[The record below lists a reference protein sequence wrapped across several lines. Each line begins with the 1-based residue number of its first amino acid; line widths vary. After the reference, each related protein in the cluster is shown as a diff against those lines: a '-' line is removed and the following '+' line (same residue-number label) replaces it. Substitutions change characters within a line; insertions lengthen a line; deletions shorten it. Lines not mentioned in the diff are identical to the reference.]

1 MIQDGYSIVDNN
13 TESREKNVCGI
24 FYKLDEPTYKNT
36 GSYTTYNT
44 STSHTNT
51 NISGFVGGY
60 YVSGRGS
67 STTTT
72 TTPQTHTYTYYK
84 TYKKIYIDIGCPNN
98 QGKINYI
105 WNGFASAEID
115 DYRGNQENTIK
126 NLVELIQENKFQGN
140 VRIDIDQSLK
150 WVLKNQK
157 RKNYL
162 TISTDVGLGFAD
174 GRMESISL
182 APYGYSNFLTLDS
195 LSLGLVV
202 PITIRAGYT
211 REFNNKS

>member
-1 MIQDGYSIVDNN
+1 M
-13 TESREKNVCGI
+13 
-24 FYKLDEPTYKNT
+24 
-36 GSYTTYNT
+36 
-44 STSHTNT
+44 
-51 NISGFVGGY
+51 
-60 YVSGRGS
+60 
-67 STTTT
+67 
-72 TTPQTHTYTYYK
+72 
-84 TYKKIYIDIGCPNN
+84 
-98 QGKINYI
+98 
-105 WNGFASAEID
+105 
-115 DYRGNQENTIK
+115 
-126 NLVELIQENKFQGN
+126 
-140 VRIDIDQSLK
+140 RIDIDQSLK

-211 REFNNKS
+211 REFNNKSWSLGINTLYIMGNVGGIESETSYSYPDRYYSCYDNGCPTTIKDNRIGRSSSN